1 MDEYQRVRRKQKLIL
16 NITDQEGKLA
26 SKVQWL
32 HETQK
37 ERQDTL
43 VHKKLREK
51 LQMLLE
57 ANAKPIH
64 TMVYGA
70 LGQISPSTTVLPVH
84 CTAFVHIRLLAFL
97 PIQTHHSLATE
108 PSHLLL
114 YLPGKFLPHSFP

>member
-51 LQMLLE
+51 GQ
-57 ANAKPIH
+57 
-64 TMVYGA
+64 TMQVGA
-70 LGQISPSTTVLPVH
+70 VCYFIL
-84 CTAFVHIRLLAFL
+84 
-97 PIQTHHSLATE
+97 
-108 PSHLLL
+108 
-114 YLPGKFLPHSFP
+114 